1 MSITMNQ
8 ALCKGCKACEQV
20 CPGSLIKMNEA
31 GKAYIKYPKDCWGC
45 SSCVKECHFGAI
57 SLYLGADSPKQAV
70 LRLHARHTKRKF
82 LQFRAKVQLDRKS
95 TRLNSSH
102 STSSRMPSSA

>member
-31 GKAYIKYPKDCWGC
+31 GKAYIKYPKDCWD
-45 SSCVKECHFGAI
+45 VP
-57 SLYLGADSPKQAV
+57 LV
-70 LRLHARHTKRKF
+70 
-82 LQFRAKVQLDRKS
+82 
-95 TRLNSSH
+95 
-102 STSSRMPSSA
+102 

>member
-31 GKAYIKYPKDCWGC
+31 GKAYIKYPKDCWGWQIHRQDGETEQI
-45 SSCVKECHFGAI
+45 VLNTKE
-57 SLYLGADSPKQAV
+57 SNKY
-70 LRLHARHTKRKF
+70 
-82 LQFRAKVQLDRKS
+82 
-95 TRLNSSH
+95 
-102 STSSRMPSSA
+102 